1 MNYSSSVA
9 ERAILAID
17 RFLVAAMTSAWTTTL
32 RHQHALPPQEEDCSA
47 DDICSLR
54 EKRTRP
60 RTAVLRV
67 YPVCS

>member
-47 DDICSLR
+47 DDICSSR
-54 EKRTRP
+54 EKP
-60 RTAVLRV
+60 SAPDNQVIH
-67 YPVCS
+67 